1 MNLNVLRKIPVIGID
16 DGSFRKNVDL
26 TTFLVFVLLK
36 ELGVEAVRFT
46 RITVDGLDATEKAIE
61 VLKGLKFDAIML
73 AGVSFG
79 GFNLIDPFE
88 LFEKF
93 GTPVIVI
100 LKRRPRN
107 DAIRKALI
115 RHFNDWRARLM
126 IIEKLGPIHELA
138 LSNGR
143 GFLYFESVGADVRQV
158 SNLINAFTVIGGIPE
173 PVRVAKI
180 IAHGIS
186 KL

>member
-1 MNLNVLRKIPVIGID
+1 MPVIGID
-16 DGSFRKNVDL
+16 DGSFRKGVDL
-26 TTFLVFVLLK
+26 TTFLVFVLMK

-61 VLKGLKFDAIML
+61 ILKELKFDAVML

-88 LFEKF
+88 LFDKF

-100 LKRRPRN
+100 LKRKPNN
-107 DAIRKALI
+107 DAVKRALI
-115 RHFNDWRARLM
+115 HHFDDWRIRLG
-126 IIEKLGPIHELA
+126 IIEKLGPVHEAA

-143 GFLYFESVGADVRQV
+143 GFLYFESIGADVGQV
-158 SNLINAFTVIGGIPE
+158 SNLINAFTVIGDMPE
-173 PVRVAKI
+173 PLRVANI

>member
-1 MNLNVLRKIPVIGID
+1 
-16 DGSFRKNVDL
+16 
-26 TTFLVFVLLK
+26 
-36 ELGVEAVRFT
+36 
-46 RITVDGLDATEKAIE
+46 
-61 VLKGLKFDAIML
+61 
-73 AGVSFG
+73 
-79 GFNLIDPFE
+79 
-88 LFEKF
+88 
-93 GTPVIVI
+93 
-100 LKRRPRN
+100 
-107 DAIRKALI
+107 
-115 RHFNDWRARLM
+115 M

-158 SNLINAFTVIGGIPE
+158 SNLINALTVIGGIPE